1 MKAIYTNKATKES
14 YTLAGVESIQK
25 AYDMYKFA
33 CSRNG
38 WNPAA
43 FTKDVNVKVV

>member
-1 MKAIYTNKATKES
+1 MKAIYKNKATKES

-25 AYDMYKFA
+25 AYDMYNFV
-33 CSRNG
+33 CRRND
-38 WNPAA
+38 WNPDA